1 MLGSETEEDDMEHTP
16 LLGAVDRAGR
26 ALRLDEHLAATPA
39 QVWAALTQP
48 GELTAWL
55 GRVQDGSPGPG
66 TRFALWHDETTCS
79 HHAVTSWQP
88 ERLLGLTWDFPD
100 EAESA
105 LRFELESSGP
115 GTRLTVVH
123 EDLAD
128 PVAYAAGWHRH
139 LEYLAA
145 HVSGADRPFEDFWD
159 GYETLV
165 ERYGSA

>member
-1 MLGSETEEDDMEHTP
+1 MEVTP
-16 LLGAVDRAGR
+16 LLGTVDREAR
-26 ALRLDEHLAATPA
+26 SLHLTAQLAATPG
-39 QVWAALTQP
+39 QVWFALTRP
-48 GELTAWL
+48 EDLVAWL
-55 GRVQDGSPGPG
+55 GRVEDGLPAPA
-66 TRFALWHDETTCS
+66 TRFALWHDATTCS
-79 HHAVTSWQP
+79 HHTVVDWQP
-88 ERLLGLTWDFPD
+88 ERLLGLTWDFPE

-105 LRFELESSGP
+105 VRFALEAAGD

-123 EDLAD
+123 EELAD

-145 HVSGADRPFEDFWD
+145 HLTGTDRPFEDFWD